1 MKILENTIKLED
13 DADIALLTEL
23 VMSDEDFDES
33 GSFVKDGKKYYTQT
47 YCIDYSGFDYAEDEV
62 SFVVFVNWEDDSETC
77 EIDFYIGQEFLIR

>member
-23 VMSDEDFDES
+23 VMSDE
-33 GSFVKDGKKYYTQT
+33 SFEEEGTFIKDNKKYYIQT
-47 YCIDYSGFDYAEDEV
+47 YYIDHNDEEI
-62 SFVVFVNWEDDSETC
+62 SIEVFVNWEDDSETC